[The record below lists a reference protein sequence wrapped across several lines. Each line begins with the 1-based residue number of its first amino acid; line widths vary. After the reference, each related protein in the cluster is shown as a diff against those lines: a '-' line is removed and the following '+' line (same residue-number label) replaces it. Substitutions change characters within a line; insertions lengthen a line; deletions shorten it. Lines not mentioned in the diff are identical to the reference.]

1 MKSDIIPFAL
11 FFVALAAVVTS
22 CKKDDENTTS
32 TPTVTATITVDEPL
46 AGTTYALGDTVFV
59 HVNITCPTEM
69 HGYDAYILNETSGDT
84 VWTSA
89 VHDHGTSFHID
100 SLWVN
105 DVTDHSD
112 MLLHIEAEIDHDGN
126 TTEKEV
132 AFHCHPM

>member
-1 MKSDIIPFAL
+1 
-11 FFVALAAVVTS
+11 
-22 CKKDDENTTS
+22 
-32 TPTVTATITVDEPL
+32 
-46 AGTTYALGDTVFV
+46 
-59 HVNITCPTEM
+59 M

-89 VHDHGTSFHID
+89 VHDHGTPFHID